1 MRKKKEEVEFL
12 STITF
17 ITTLNITDREFGK
30 GIEAHPAPDMSKQLE
45 ALQLAHTDEREKANS
60 RIFRRV
66 PEKPYELT
74 FHLTEKSKRTCESH
88 IFY

>member
-1 MRKKKEEVEFL
+1 MGL
-12 STITF
+12 SCYDNLF
-17 ITTLNITDREFGK
+17 HPAGEWVVGLVKEFGK

-45 ALQLAHTDEREKANS
+45 ALQLTHTDEREKANS